1 MSTDLDISVAT
12 GLLTDP
18 GPVEVRPRRADIV
31 VGRSP
36 YGPDDERGALNK
48 MTPASQ
54 AAIMSRADASVVYDL
69 SIDYFVGM
77 PSFQAAGDPSY
88 QIFMSHTPSG
98 TAVDNLN
105 GVGTAGN
112 RHVCYSGDV
121 IFMYTHTGTHIDALN
136 HFGVE
141 GEIYN
146 GFTAEENLGS
156 RHWSKGGAE
165 TIPPIVARGVL
176 LDIATL
182 KGVDCLPPSYAITV
196 EDCQESLRRNGLDL
210 QDGDVAMVRT
220 GRMRYWPDG
229 SKVLGDP
236 PGLSLEAARWI
247 TAQGILAIAADQE
260 CVEVGPS
267 QHEDNWLP
275 GHCHFLAEAGV
286 PMIELVN
293 LEELARDNV
302 NEFCLVAAP
311 IRLRGASGA
320 PLRPL
325 AMALREN
332 VA

>member
-1 MSTDLDISVAT
+1 MTAPADTQVAT
-12 GLLTDP
+12 GLVDNPANLANIRVAT
-18 GPVEVRPRRADIV
+18 
-31 VGRSP
+31 SP
-36 YGPDDERGALNK
+36 YGPDDEKGALNK

-54 AAIMSRADASVVYDL
+54 AAIMARLDGRAPYDL

-88 QIFMSHTPSG
+88 QIYMSHSPQG

-105 GVGTAGN
+105 GAGEAVN

-121 IFMYTHTGTHIDALN
+121 IFMYTHTGTHIDSLN
-136 HFGVE
+136 HFGVD
-141 GEIYN
+141 GKIYN
-146 GFTAEENLGS
+146 NFSAEENLGS
-156 RHWSKGGAE
+156 RHWTKGGAE
-165 TIPPIVARGVL
+165 LIPPIVARGIL
-176 LDIATL
+176 LDIAAL
-182 KGVDCLPPSYAITV
+182 KGVECLPPSYAITIQ
-196 EDCQESLRRNGLDL
+196 DCKDELARIGHELR
-210 QDGDVAMVRT
+210 DGDVAMVRT
-220 GRMRYWPDG
+220 GRMGYWPDG

-247 TAQGILAIAADQE
+247 TDQGIMAIAADQE

-293 LEELARDNV
+293 LEDLARDEIS
-302 NEFCLVAAP
+302 EFCLVAAP

-325 AMALREN
+325 AFPVRQ
-332 VA
+332 

>member
-1 MSTDLDISVAT
+1 MSTDLDFSVAT
-12 GLLTDP
+12 GILSEPSPAEVQP
-18 GPVEVRPRRADIV
+18 GRAGIV
-31 VGRSP
+31 VGTSP

-54 AAIMSRADASVVYDL
+54 AAIIGRADASVVYDL

-77 PSFQAAGDPSY
+77 PSFQAAGDPPY
-88 QIFMSHTPSG
+88 QIYMSHTPSG

-105 GVGTAGN
+105 GAGAAVN

-121 IFMYTHTGTHIDALN
+121 IMMYTHTGTHIDALN
-136 HFGVE
+136 HFGVD
-141 GEIYN
+141 GKIYN
-146 GFTAEENLGS
+146 NFSAEEHLGS
-156 RHWSKGGAE
+156 RHWNKGGAE

-196 EDCQESLRRNGLDL
+196 EDCQESLRRSGLEL
-210 QDGDVAMVRT
+210 ADGDVAMVRT

-302 NEFCLVAAP
+302 SEFCLIAAP

-325 AMALREN
+325 AMPLRGS
-332 VA
+332 AA